1 MATPE
6 FILSLR
12 EKIGHDLL
20 WLIGVTAVVTKDDAV
35 LLVERADNG
44 RITPVT
50 GIVDPGEE
58 PAVAAIREV
67 GEEAGVTADA
77 EALVWVHALAPMRF
91 ANGDRAQFLDHVVRC
106 RWTGGDPHPAD
117 GENVRAWWCPI
128 ADLDDA
134 PLGDDMRERIRAALT
149 HEGSARFE
157 R

>member
-67 GEEAGVTADA
+67 EEEAGVTADA

-91 ANGDRAQFLDHVVRC
+91 ANGDRAQFLDQVVRC